1 MALAKACPNE
11 YPYPR
16 PELQLESPFLPLLEK
31 RERLKFVSQHARL
44 QVMSVNL
51 RTLIVNKSTKISEI
65 IEIFSQSDTDL
76 LLVDENTIVTKPHL
90 ELLTDYPRSS
100 TTALVAPMFKG
111 DLRVTG
117 DRIAGA
123 SSKFHKLDGG
133 NNTFVG
139 IMRLSQNQREAII
152 ETLSKVT
159 NSESYGEAIDL
170 VLVAL
175 VRAAIVVTPASLTS
189 APFIRSSDE
198 SAKEKVQS
206 EINALNI
213 ARLRLKMANRANDG
227 FFSVFVL
234 RKFSKLFTWVAVRL
248 KMTPNQVTLISFAIG
263 LLSAYEFSRGD
274 FWSIF
279 IGAALLQLSIIIDC
293 VDGELARYTRQFSA
307 LGAWLDAITDRIK
320 EYLVFFALAYGA
332 EKNGHNLWIPAMFMM
347 VFQTFRHL
355 SDYNFARI
363 NKVRSTNLPVIDFNQ
378 ASDGFI
384 PVDKVKKSRF
394 EYWAKKALQFPIGER
409 WLVISASSVIGG
421 AAFTFTVMPILA
433 TISIVAI
440 FRSRV
445 RKTLTWPKV
454 RVNKNLID
462 DQLDYFKN
470 DNSTNRFDWL
480 EPSLLRAF
488 EGAFFI
494 WVALITDVSRPVIF
508 LLLFSILFNHYDNM
522 YRALQNERKPK
533 WLAIAGG
540 FILGR
545 IALVGIFLALGWS
558 LVPLVWY
565 LGILFFL
572 VSSGQWVAGH
582 KARAK

>member
-1 MALAKACPNE
+1 
-11 YPYPR
+11 
-16 PELQLESPFLPLLEK
+16 
-31 RERLKFVSQHARL
+31 
-44 QVMSVNL
+44 MSVNL

-440 FRSRV
+440 FRSRI